1 MKPSSVE
8 AYIENLHY
16 SARSHMAALRDC
28 LKLAAPDAL
37 EELKW
42 GKPALVKDG
51 ILFVFAAAKA
61 HISLHPTPRVI
72 TQFKTALGE
81 FQTTENTIRFS
92 LNAPL
97 PTDLVM
103 KIAEVRV
110 YEKEVKGIGWR

>member
-1 MKPSSVE
+1 MKPSPVE
-8 AYIENLHY
+8 AYIENLPY
-16 SARSHMAALRDC
+16 SARSHMAALRAC

-72 TQFKTALGE
+72 TQFKTALRE

-97 PTDLVM
+97 PKDLVM

>member
-1 MKPSSVE
+1 
-8 AYIENLHY
+8 
-16 SARSHMAALRDC
+16 MAALRDC
-28 LKLAAPDAL
+28 LKLAATDAL

-42 GKPALVKDG
+42 GKPALVIDG
-51 ILFVFAAAKA
+51 ILFVFEDAKA

-72 TQFKTALGE
+72 TQFKTALRE

-97 PTDLVM
+97 PKDLVM